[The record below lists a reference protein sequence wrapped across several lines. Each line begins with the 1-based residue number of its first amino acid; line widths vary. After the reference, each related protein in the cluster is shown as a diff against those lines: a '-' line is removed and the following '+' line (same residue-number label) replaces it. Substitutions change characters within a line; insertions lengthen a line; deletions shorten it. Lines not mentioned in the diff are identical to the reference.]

1 VLGWCKY
8 PACPILTRMSTFFAI
23 LAALSAIA
31 VVGSLL
37 FGLVAMV
44 RSGPAARRT
53 SNKMMQYRVLFQ
65 GIAII
70 TMMVSLWALSQGN

>member
-1 VLGWCKY
+1 
-8 PACPILTRMSTFFAI
+8 MSIFFAI
-23 LAALSAIA
+23 LAALSALA

-37 FGLVAMV
+37 VGLIAMV
-44 RSGPAARRT
+44 RTGPEARRT

-70 TMMVSLWALSQGN
+70 MLLISLWALSKGG